1 MAFVMAHTLHKHA
14 ARYRAK
20 KRGPETHFLADIGLI
35 VLSTLLSVILAKT
48 QIITSVLATT
58 KELELLGT
66 FVAGM
71 FFTSVFTTAP
81 AIATLGEL
89 SLGQPILIT
98 AALGAAGAV
107 VGDLLIFRFV
117 KDRIAS
123 DILILLEHRGTFK
136 RFGALFKLRFFRW
149 FTYLLGGII
158 IASPLPDELGI
169 SLLGFSHMKTRSFIM
184 LSFVFN
190 FVGVVAIGLAAR
202 AIAGI

>member
-1 MAFVMAHTLHKHA
+1 MRQTLYMHA
-14 ARYRAK
+14 ARHRAK
-20 KRGPETHFLADIGLI
+20 KLAQETHFMTDIGLI
-35 VLSTLLSVILAKT
+35 AISTLVSILLAKT
-48 QIITSVLATT
+48 QIVTSVLMTT

-89 SLGQPILIT
+89 SLGQPLFIT
-98 AALGAAGAV
+98 ATLGAAGAV
-107 VGDLLIFRFV
+107 FGDLLIFRFV

-123 DILILLEHRGTFK
+123 DILMLLEHRGTFR

-149 FTYLLGGII
+149 FTYLLGGAI

-169 SLLGFSHMKTRSFIM
+169 SLLGFSHMKTRYFIF

-190 FVGVVAIGLAAR
+190 FLGIIGIALAAR
-202 AIAGI
+202 AIAGA

>member
-1 MAFVMAHTLHKHA
+1 MKHTLHAHA
-14 ARYRAK
+14 ARHRARK
-20 KRGPETHFLADIGLI
+20 KTRETHFMADIGLI
-35 VLSTLLSVILAKT
+35 AISTLVSVLLAKT
-48 QIITSVLATT
+48 QVITSVLTTT
-58 KELELLGT
+58 KELELIGS

-71 FFTSVFTTAP
+71 FFTSIFTTAP

-89 SLGQPILIT
+89 SLGQPILLT

-123 DILILLEHRGTFK
+123 DILLLLEHRSTFK

-169 SLLGFSHMKTRSFIM
+169 SLLGFSHMNTRYFIV

-190 FVGVVAIGLAAR
+190 FLGVVAIGFAAR
-202 AIAGI
+202 ALVGV